1 MIIEVQ
7 NKIKDLSLMQV
18 DEMKKEDIDL

>member
-18 DEMKKEDIDL
+18 DEMKKEDLDL